1 MTIELAGAFW
11 VLPVTVTLLAISG
24 LLIVVRLL
32 KGPTGPDRVVA
43 IDALT
48 LLGVAA
54 VALAA
59 IMTGQIVFLDVA
71 VVLAL
76 VAFLGTVA
84 FAPLFRK
91 DHDRATVADG
101 TDATASQAGGATINE
116 QNTSE
121 TGESTRGER

>member
-11 VLPVTVTLLAISG
+11 VLPVAVALLAASA
-24 LLIVVRLL
+24 LLLVVRLL

-54 VALAA
+54 IALGA
-59 IMTGQIVFLDVA
+59 MMSGQIVFLDVA
-71 VVLAL
+71 VVLSL

-91 DHDRATVADG
+91 DDDG
-101 TDATASQAGGATINE
+101 KRGAREQTDADVRE
-116 QNTSE
+116 D
-121 TGESTRGER
+121 R

>member
-1 MTIELAGAFW
+1 MTVELAGAFW
-11 VLPVTVTLLAISG
+11 VLPLVVILLAISG
-24 LLIVVRLL
+24 LLIVIRLL

-54 VALAA
+54 VALGA
-59 IMTGQIVFLDVA
+59 IMSGQIAFLDVA
-71 VVLAL
+71 VVLSL

-91 DHDRATVADG
+91 DDDSKSDVREQTEAEAREDR
-101 TDATASQAGGATINE
+101 
-116 QNTSE
+116 
-121 TGESTRGER
+121 

>member
-1 MTIELAGAFW
+1 MEIHVAGAFW
-11 VLPVTVTLLAISG
+11 VLPVAFTVLVVSATLV
-24 LLIVVRLL
+24 LLRLL

-54 VALAA
+54 VALGAVL
-59 IMTGQIVFLDVA
+59 TGQVVFLDVA

-84 FAPLFRK
+84 FALLFR
-91 DHDRATVADG
+91 
-101 TDATASQAGGATINE
+101 GG
-116 QNTSE
+116 
-121 TGESTRGER
+121 

>member
-11 VLPVTVTLLAISG
+11 VLPVTVTLLAISAA
-24 LLIVVRLL
+24 LIVIRLVR
-32 KGPTGPDRVVA
+32 GPTGPDRVVA

-54 VALAA
+54 VALGA
-59 IMTGQIVFLDVA
+59 IVTGQVVFLDVA
-71 VVLAL
+71 VVLGM

-91 DHDRATVADG
+91 DDDPRRSLGETLEE
-101 TDATASQAGGATINE
+101 GGKRDE
-116 QNTSE
+116 
-121 TGESTRGER
+121 GKGR

>member
-1 MTIELAGAFW
+1 MTMELAGAYW
-11 VLPVTVTLLAISG
+11 VLPLVVGMLGLSG

-32 KGPTGPDRVVA
+32 LGPTGPDRVVA

-54 VALAA
+54 VALGAM
-59 IMTGQIVFLDVA
+59 ISGQIVFLDVA

-91 DHDRATVADG
+91 HDRERAAREAAD
-101 TDATASQAGGATINE
+101 E
-116 QNTSE
+116 ERSE
-121 TGESTRGER
+121 KP

>member
-1 MTIELAGAFW
+1 MTVELAGAFW
-11 VLPVTVTLLAISG
+11 VLPAVVILLATSA

-54 VALAA
+54 VALGAL
-59 IMTGQIVFLDVA
+59 MSGQIVFLDVA
-71 VVLAL
+71 VVLSL

-91 DHDRATVADG
+91 DDDRSRGAD
-101 TDATASQAGGATINE
+101 E
-116 QNTSE
+116 SE
-121 TGESTRGER
+121 ADVREDR

>member
-1 MTIELAGAFW
+1 MTIELAGAWW
-11 VLPVTVTLLAISG
+11 VLPVAVALLAVSAI
-24 LLIVVRLL
+24 LIVLRLL

-59 IMTGQIVFLDVA
+59 MLTRQAVLLDVA

-76 VAFLGTVA
+76 VTFLGTVA
-84 FAPLFRK
+84 FALLFRVEENPP
-91 DHDRATVADG
+91 DADEEAPAHPR
-101 TDATASQAGGATINE
+101 DE
-116 QNTSE
+116 E
-121 TGESTRGER
+121 PRP